1 MINQELK
8 KAAHEPAHD
17 AVIHNYDR
25 TQLHTCIDEA
35 CPHRGRTVH
44 YLGMFGAT
52 WIDDIGRIH
61 NHCELKPLPKPSKTK
76 TPRASQIHAT
86 DLDGTRTRIL
96 TTAAGAKRREA
107 IQIIARE
114 QERIAYNKSLPTW
127 MLKPCPFYAQT
138 PNDCL
143 YGLDKCEEAKA
154 CFLRRLAV
162 PRREKQDERQA

>member
-35 CPHRGRTVH
+35 CPHRGYIVH
-44 YLGMFGAT
+44 FLAPFKIGWTDDKGQMHNACKLEPLSRPETPNSTETKPFLRVKELGGSRHRLVVTRVGSEQAEARALANREREKLQET
-52 WIDDIGRIH
+52 RD
-61 NHCELKPLPKPSKTK
+61 LPS
-76 TPRASQIHAT
+76 
-86 DLDGTRTRIL
+86 
-96 TTAAGAKRREA
+96 
-107 IQIIARE
+107 
-114 QERIAYNKSLPTW
+114 W

-162 PRREKQDERQA
+162 PRRDKTR